1 MISRRPI
8 HMSTIM
14 IPFETSLKGANEPIG
29 PAKPNAGP
37 TFPSVVAEAA
47 TAANGESSRST
58 RCASIEEHDRP
69 GDEDADV
76 EQHERDHRADHPL
89 VDRSS
94 C

>member
-8 HMSTIM
+8 HISTIM

-47 TAANGESSRST
+47 TAFVPFTPTLDYSEPAPDNALEMFQPT
-58 RCASIEEHDRP
+58 PDILP
-69 GDEDADV
+69 GLPSPSPA
-76 EQHERDHRADHPL
+76 PC
-89 VDRSS
+89 S
-94 C
+94 